1 MKFEVLKQSHLKR
14 NIIIGVVAVLIIS
27 AIVLTFTRARY
38 RVTESIPLVNGTINY
53 NLPDI
58 QIIGLYIDGKE
69 AEELDSTKSYT
80 LDTINSTCTYKDG
93 TTIDNLT
100 LSYDSNSKT
109 FTIAPYTT
117 KGTKCTLYF
126 DEKILIADTILA
138 GTNSPQEHTVD
149 WTNNGTGITYYYTEN
164 PNNWLYF
171 AGYYWR
177 IIRINGNKTIRIIYQ
192 GANANAT
199 GSGTQIGTK
208 AFNNAADYSEYVGF
222 KYTLNKPNGTDTNS
236 TILGENTTNDTT
248 TLNGWYRVY
257 LLEYETY
264 IDKNTGFCGDRNIAY
279 GTGMGTTETYYI
291 AHYRITAENS
301 PSLLCN
307 NQDVYTTTDSN
318 TGNQSL
324 TYPIGLITADE
335 VALAGGQQSSGD
347 NFYLAT
353 GQDYWTMT
361 PDFYPSH
368 AIVFRIS
375 SVGYI
380 DNNESVSETSGV
392 RPVINLSADVTI
404 SSGNGTSSNPYVI
417 AT

>member
-1 MKFEVLKQSHLKR
+1 MWLAVILNIEIIKCMSRLNILVGSFFKQNFISK
-14 NIIIGVVAVLIIS
+14 IILNE
-27 AIVLTFTRARY
+27 T
-38 RVTESIPLVNGTINY
+38 
-53 NLPDI
+53 
-58 QIIGLYIDGKE
+58 
-69 AEELDSTKSYT
+69 
-80 LDTINSTCTYKDG
+80 DTTYKDC
-93 TTIDNLT
+93 IKVISP
-100 LSYDSNSKT
+100 LSDTKT
-109 FTIAPYTT
+109 HPGLDGFSW
-117 KGTKCTLYF
+117 KGY
-126 DEKILIADTILA
+126 
-138 GTNSPQEHTVD
+138 
-149 WTNNGTGITYYYTEN
+149 
-164 PNNWLYF
+164 
-171 AGYYWR
+171 
-177 IIRINGNKTIRIIYQ
+177 GNKTIRIIYQ

-291 AHYRITAENS
+291 GHYRITAENS